1 MKEGKEQVKMQT
13 NNMPLWVKITD
24 AAKMLGVTRFAIRAW
39 IKQGVLEQAGV
50 GRKLHYVT
58 AESLSRLTSKR

>member
-1 MKEGKEQVKMQT
+1 MET
-13 NNMPLWVKITD
+13 NNKPVWVKITD
-24 AAKMLGVTRFAIRAW
+24 AAKMLGVTRFAIRTW

-58 AESLSRLTSKR
+58 AESLGRLTSKR

>member
-1 MKEGKEQVKMQT
+1 MEA

-24 AAKMLGVTRFAIRAW
+24 AAKMLGVTRFAIRTW

-58 AESLSRLTSKR
+58 AESLSRLTLKS

>member
-1 MKEGKEQVKMQT
+1 MEA
-13 NNMPLWVKITD
+13 NNMPVWVKITD
-24 AAKMLGVTRFAIRAW
+24 AAKMLGVTRFAIRTW

-58 AESLSRLTSKR
+58 AASLDRLTAMRR

>member
-1 MKEGKEQVKMQT
+1 MEASNRPV
-13 NNMPLWVKITD
+13 WVKITD
-24 AAKMLGVTRFAIRAW
+24 AAKMLGVTRFAVRTW

-58 AESLSRLTSKR
+58 AASLDRLTAMRH

>member
-1 MKEGKEQVKMQT
+1 MEA
-13 NNMPLWVKITD
+13 NNKPVWVKITD
-24 AAKMLGVTRFAIRAW
+24 AAKLLGVTRFAIRTW

-58 AESLSRLTSKR
+58 AESLSRLASKS